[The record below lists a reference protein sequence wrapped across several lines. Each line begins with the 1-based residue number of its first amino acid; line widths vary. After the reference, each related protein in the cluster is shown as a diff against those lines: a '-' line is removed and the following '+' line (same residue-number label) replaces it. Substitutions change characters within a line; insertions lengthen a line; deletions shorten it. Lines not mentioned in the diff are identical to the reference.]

1 MPSLPKTVHRV
12 IIGDSRKMKE
22 IENEGVHF
30 VVTSPP
36 YYNAPFDYKGYFAK
50 YTEFLSLMR
59 DAAKEIRRTLQYG
72 RIVCINCDDML
83 VDGRKFPIIADV
95 TRVFVEEGFI
105 YRDSL
110 IWKKPDGF
118 IRKSR
123 RSGVVIQHPY
133 PMYYYPDNVVEAVL
147 IFQNGEFDYRSVNT
161 RIREMSRVDINEYL
175 RDKWYLNV
183 WEITNVL
190 PLDRIEKN
198 VAAFPDELPYRLIKL
213 FSFVGETVLD
223 PFLGSGTTTK
233 VAKELGRNSIGYE
246 IDEHLIPIIKA
257 KVSQRLKKKHHK
269 LLENDL
275 SMKETEEAPS
285 YELSIIKREKQT
297 TLVSE

>member
-1 MPSLPKTVHRV
+1 MPSLPKTFHRV
-12 IIGDSRKMKE
+12 IIGDSREMKE
-22 IENEGVHF
+22 IENEKVHL

-36 YYNAPFDYKGYFAK
+36 YYNAPFDYKGYFTK
-50 YTEFLSLMR
+50 YSEFLSLMK
-59 DAAKEIRRTLQYG
+59 DVAKQIKKVLDDG
-72 RIVCINCDDML
+72 RVACINCDDML
-83 VDGRKFPIIADV
+83 VDGKKFPIVADV
-95 TRVFVEEGFI
+95 TRIFAEEGFI

-110 IWKKPDGF
+110 IWRKPDGF

-133 PMYYYPDNVVEAVL
+133 PMYYYPDNVAETVL
-147 IFQNGEFDYRSVNT
+147 IFQNGEFDYRSVDT
-161 RIREMSRVDINEYL
+161 QIRELSRVDINEYL

-190 PLDRIEKN
+190 PVNRIEKD
-198 VAAFPDELPYRLIKL
+198 VAAFPDELPYRLVKL
-213 FSFVGETVLD
+213 FSFMGETVLD

-246 IDEHLIPIIKA
+246 IDEHLVPVIKA
-257 KVSQRLKKKHHK
+257 KVTQHLKKKYSR
-269 LLENDL
+269 LLENEL
-275 SMKETEEAPS
+275 SLKEAEEATS
-285 YELSIIKREKQT
+285 YELHIIKRERQT

>member
-1 MPSLPKTVHRV
+1 MPSLPKTFHQV

-22 IENEGVHF
+22 IENEKVHF

-36 YYNAPFDYKGYFAK
+36 YYNAPFDYKGYFTK
-50 YTEFLSLMR
+50 YSEFLSLMR
-59 DAAKEIRRTLQYG
+59 DVAKEIRKVLKDG
-72 RIVCINCDDML
+72 RIACINCDDML
-83 VDGRKFPIIADV
+83 VDGKKFPIIADV
-95 TRVFVEEGFI
+95 TRIFVEEGFI

-110 IWKKPDGF
+110 IWRKPDGY

-133 PMYYYPDNVVEAVL
+133 PMYYYPDNVVETIL
-147 IFQNGEFDYRSVNT
+147 IFQNGEFDYQSIDPK
-161 RIREMSRVDINEYL
+161 IRELSRIDINEYL
-175 RDKWYLNV
+175 VDKWYLNV
-183 WEITNVL
+183 WEMTNVL
-190 PLDRIEKN
+190 PLDRIEKD

-246 IDEHLIPIIKA
+246 IDEQLIPVIKA
-257 KVSQRLKKKHHK
+257 KVSQPLKKKYTK
-269 LLENDL
+269 LLENDFSL
-275 SMKETEEAPS
+275 KEKEEATPF
-285 YELSIIKREKQT
+285 ELQITIREGQIK
-297 TLVSE
+297 LVPE

>member
-1 MPSLPKTVHRV
+1 MPSLPKTLHRV
-12 IIGDSRKMKE
+12 VIGDSRKMKE
-22 IENEGVHF
+22 IENEKVHL

-36 YYNAPFDYKGYFAK
+36 YYNAPFDYRGYFTK
-50 YTEFLSLMR
+50 YSEFLSLMR
-59 DAAKEIRRTLQYG
+59 DVAKEIKKVLQDG
-72 RIVCINCDDML
+72 RIACINCDDML
-83 VDGRKFPIIADV
+83 VDGKKFPIISDV
-95 TRVFVEEGFI
+95 TRIFVEEGFI

-110 IWKKPDGF
+110 IWRKPDGY

-133 PMYYYPDNVVEAVL
+133 PMYYYPDNIVETIL
-147 IFQNGEFDYRSVNT
+147 IFQNGEFDYQSIDPK
-161 RIREMSRVDINEYL
+161 IRELSRIDINEYL
-175 RDKWYLNV
+175 VDKWYLNV
-183 WEITNVL
+183 WEMTNVL
-190 PLDRIEKN
+190 PLDRIEKD

-246 IDEHLIPIIKA
+246 IEERLIPVIKA
-257 KVSQRLKKKHHK
+257 KVSQSLKKKYTK

-275 SMKETEEAPS
+275 SLKEKEEATPF
-285 YELSIIKREKQT
+285 ELQIIIRESQVK
-297 TLVSE
+297 LVPE